1 MKFDLISTD
10 QNLNINA
17 FMKVYFLKSLVLCTL
32 FLHISCENDSEDDLI
47 EVTPPV
53 TLVTYESDVKS
64 IIDTNCI
71 SCHND
76 PPINFAPMPLLNF
89 THVKEAVENR
99 GLLDRV
105 SSEDISF
112 LMPAGGPRLPQ
123 ATIDIVIQWNT
134 DGLSEQ

>member
-10 QNLNINA
+10 QNLIYNSL
-17 FMKVYFLKSLVLCTL
+17 MKVHFLKFFVFCAL
-32 FLHISCENDSEDDLI
+32 FIHIGCENDSEDDL
-47 EVTPPV
+47 VDTTPPV

-71 SCHND
+71 ACHND
-76 PPINFAPMPLLNF
+76 PPVNFAPMPLLNF
-89 THVKEAVENR
+89 TQVKEAVDNR

-123 ATIDIVIQWNT
+123 ATIDVILQWNT
-134 DGLSEQ
+134 DGLLEQ